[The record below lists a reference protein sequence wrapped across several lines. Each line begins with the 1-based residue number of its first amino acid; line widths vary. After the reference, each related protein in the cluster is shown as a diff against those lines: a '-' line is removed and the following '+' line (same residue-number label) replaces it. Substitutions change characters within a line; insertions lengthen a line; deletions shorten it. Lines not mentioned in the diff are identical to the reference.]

1 MRNILFAS
9 LVIASLSAFGCAQPK
24 PAEGPAE
31 RAGKS
36 VDNAAEKTK
45 DAAKDAAES
54 TKDTAQD
61 AKKKVEGK

>member
-1 MRNILFAS
+1 MRMLVFAS
-9 LVIASLSAFGCAQPK
+9 LLAASTVTAIGCHPK

-36 VDNAAEKTK
+36 VDNAADKTK

-54 TKDTAQD
+54 TKDAAGD
-61 AKKKVEGK
+61 AKKKIENK